1 MTRYRHIE
9 DDHQASYFKWVRLM
23 EKADPRYYNIIAI
36 PNGGRRDV
44 REAARMKAGGVK
56 AGVSDI
62 FVSVPC
68 GGFHGLWIEL
78 KRPKVKNQSAPV
90 VSAEQKA
97 WQAAQ
102 GELGYAVSVCY
113 GWEQAKTV
121 TEFYFHKG
129 AP

>member
-9 DDHQASYFKWVRLM
+9 DDHQATFFKWVRLM
-23 EKADPRYYNIIAI
+23 ERSDSRYANIIAI

-44 REAARMKAGGVK
+44 REAARLKAGGVK

-62 FVSVPC
+62 LVSVPV

-78 KRPKVKNQSAPV
+78 KRPRVKNQSAPV

-102 GELGYAVSVCY
+102 SALGYAVAVCY
-113 GWEQAKTV
+113 GWEDARVV
-121 TEFYFHKG
+121 TEFYFLG
-129 AP
+129 TE